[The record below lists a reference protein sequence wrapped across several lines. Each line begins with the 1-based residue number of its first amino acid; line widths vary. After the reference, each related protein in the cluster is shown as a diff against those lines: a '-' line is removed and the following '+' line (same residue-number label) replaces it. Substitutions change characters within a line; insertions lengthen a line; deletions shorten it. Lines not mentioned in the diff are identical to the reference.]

1 MPKTTDDMIP
11 DGAVQVPG
19 QTVSAAGRE
28 KLERRISAATASDHR
43 EEADRCSEELLSMLQ
58 EKWGA
63 AGFTKE
69 QSVFSIATVTIHLR
83 ETFPGGKEMFDE
95 ICREARIHYDTSR

>member
-1 MPKTTDDMIP
+1 MSDDLIP
-11 DGAVQVPG
+11 PDAERVPG
-19 QTVSAAGRE
+19 QTMSQQGRE
-28 KLERRISAATASDHR
+28 KLERRISAATTSDHR
-43 EEADRCSEELLSMLQ
+43 DEADRCAEELLSMLQ

-69 QSVFSIATVTIHLR
+69 QSVFAIAIVTIHLR

-95 ICREARIHYDTSR
+95 ICSEARRHYDASR